1 MTFQE
6 IEFALKV
13 NGVDKE
19 DMQTLMEYCRTKGSK
34 GTDYSKLDDMLVDMG
49 YSRVFTD
56 EFFGW
61 AGDEDEDFEDNYD
74 DEYYSIEK
82 IHHKHKWDE

>member
-13 NGVDKE
+13 NGVAKE
-19 DMQTLMEYCRTKGSK
+19 DMQTLMNYCKTK
-34 GTDYSKLDDMLVDMG
+34 GTDYPKLDEMLVEMG
-49 YSRVFTD
+49 YDKVFTD

-61 AGDEDEDFEDNYD
+61 GEGEDGDFDEDLDEDYF
-74 DEYYSIEK
+74 SIERN
-82 IHHKHKWDE
+82 HHKHKWEE

>member
-13 NGVDKE
+13 NGVGKE
-19 DMQTLMEYCRTKGSK
+19 DMQTLMNYCRTKG
-34 GTDYSKLDDMLVDMG
+34 TDYPILDEMLVKMG
-49 YSRVFTD
+49 YDKVFTD

-61 AGDEDEDFEDNYD
+61 ADAD
-74 DEYYSIEK
+74 DEYYDDDIYDHEYLERTP
-82 IHHKHKWDE
+82 HKHKWEE

>member
-13 NGVDKE
+13 NGVVKE
-19 DMQTLMEYCRTKGSK
+19 DIQTLMEYCKTK
-34 GTDYSKLDDMLVDMG
+34 GTDYPKLDEMLVGMG
-49 YSRVFTD
+49 YDKVFTD

-61 AGDEDEDFEDNYD
+61 GDGDEDDYD
-74 DEYYSIEK
+74 DDDDDDYLIERNP
-82 IHHKHKWDE
+82 HRHKWDE

>member
-19 DMQTLMEYCRTKGSK
+19 DAEMLMDYCKRN
-34 GTDYSKLDDMLVDMG
+34 GTDYQKLDEMLSDMG
-49 YSRVFTD
+49 YDKVFTD

-61 AGDEDEDFEDNYD
+61 ADTE
-74 DEYYSIEK
+74 DEYYTE
-82 IHHKHKWDE
+82 DEEYDQEYFSSERNPHRHQWEE

>member
-19 DMQTLMEYCRTKGSK
+19 DMQTLMGYCKTK
-34 GTDYSKLDDMLVDMG
+34 GTDYSKLDEMLVEMG
-49 YSRVFTD
+49 YDRVFTD

-61 AGDEDEDFEDNYD
+61 ADGDDEYYDEDEDFDQ
-74 DEYYSIEK
+74 EYFSTERNP
-82 IHHKHKWDE
+82 HKHKWEE

>member
-13 NGVDKE
+13 NGVGTE
-19 DMQTLMEYCRTKGSK
+19 DMQTLISYCKTK
-34 GTDYSKLDDMLVDMG
+34 GTDYPKLDEMLVEMG
-49 YSRVFTD
+49 YDKVFTD

-61 AGDEDEDFEDNYD
+61 ADVEDAEDKDYD
-74 DEYYSIEK
+74 DEYFSTEK
-82 IHHKHKWDE
+82 IHHKHKWED

>member
-13 NGVDKE
+13 NGVGKE
-19 DMQTLMEYCRTKGSK
+19 DIQTLIGYCKTK
-34 GTDYSKLDDMLVDMG
+34 GTDYPKLDEMLVGMG
-49 YSRVFTD
+49 YDKVFTD

-61 AGDEDEDFEDNYD
+61 EDGDDYEDDGDYEDD
-74 DEYYSIEK
+74 YSIEK
-82 IHHKHKWDE
+82 NPHRHKWDE